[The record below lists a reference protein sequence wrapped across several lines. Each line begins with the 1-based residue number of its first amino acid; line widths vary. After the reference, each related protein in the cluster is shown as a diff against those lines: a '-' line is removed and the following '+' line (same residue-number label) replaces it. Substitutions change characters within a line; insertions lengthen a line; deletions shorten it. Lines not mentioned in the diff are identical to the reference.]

1 MTRKM
6 KEERG
11 PDNLPELFIGL
22 VPLSGGGIHGN
33 SDGSGIHGNNGSGQG
48 WTFRLGLLLKCQ

>member
-1 MTRKM
+1 M

-33 SDGSGIHGNNGSGQG
+33 SDGSGIHSNNGSGQG